1 MKLEITKQADEFWM
15 GLQAKQFKQVGTAL
29 SGLLK
34 EPFPHDSAGLKGAK
48 KGERRADVG
57 EYRIVYSV
65 EGEVVSILVI
75 GPRND
80 GEVYKIWD
88 RTR

>member
-1 MKLEITKQADEFWM
+1 M

-34 EPFPHDSAGLKGAK
+34 EPHPHDSASLKGAK
-48 KGERRADVG
+48 KGERRVDVG
-57 EYRIVYSV
+57 EYRIIYSV

-80 GEVYKIWD
+80 GEVYKTWD
-88 RTR
+88 RLK